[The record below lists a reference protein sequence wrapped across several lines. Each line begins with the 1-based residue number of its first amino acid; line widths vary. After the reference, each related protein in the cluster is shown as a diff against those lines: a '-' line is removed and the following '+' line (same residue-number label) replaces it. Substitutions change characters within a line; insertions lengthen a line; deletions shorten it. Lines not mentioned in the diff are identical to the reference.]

1 MLELFST
8 ERLPAS
14 DRIDA
19 WQWNAQRICGDCRI
33 QLPKSSFHG
42 SIEIRHVAGLPFTR
56 FSSSSLS
63 FWKEPFD
70 TVNSDNRSC
79 IVITQIAGARRYLQN
94 GLDVLLKPGD
104 STLIDSARPWSSSC
118 TSDCVRLYLRVP
130 RWMMEDRLQIRE
142 IPVARRISGAGGI
155 GVSLFRQAQSLY
167 DDANWMK
174 EEHAAIALDSYF
186 EILAA
191 SVCAEAATFRRN
203 SELSQR
209 ILQFIDGHLADA
221 TLSPG
226 AVASAMGISVRHLHR
241 LFSATGNTLGEYVR
255 SRRLQQCRLDLMHP
269 RLQERT
275 ITEIAFYWG
284 FSDAAHFS
292 HSFRKQFGVS
302 PRAFRARSA
311 TKSKNVAD
319 DQFARGL
326 FRAGDT
332 IFRNLRLN

>member
-42 SIEIRHVAGLPFTR
+42 SIEIRHVGGLPFTR
-56 FSSSSLS
+56 FSSSPLT

-70 TVNSDNRSC
+70 TVNSDKRSC
-79 IVITQIAGARRYLQN
+79 IVITQIAGARRYLQD

-118 TSDCVRLYLRVP
+118 GSDCVRLYLRVP
-130 RWMMEDRLQIRE
+130 RWMMEDRLQMRE
-142 IPVARRISGAGGI
+142 IPIARRIGGASAI
-155 GVSLFRQAQSLY
+155 GASLFHLALSLY

-174 EEHAAIALDSYF
+174 EEQVAIALDNYF

-191 SVCAEAATFRRN
+191 SVRTEDAPFRPN
-203 SELSQR
+203 SELSGR
-209 ILQFIDGHLADA
+209 ILQFIDAHLAET
-221 TLSPG
+221 TLSPVE
-226 AVASAMGISVRHLHR
+226 VASAMGISVRHLHR

-269 RLQERT
+269 RFRERT

-292 HSFRKQFGVS
+292 HSFRKQFGIS

-311 TKSKNVAD
+311 TKWRSVGD
-319 DQFARGL
+319 DQLGRSL
-326 FRAGDT
+326 FRTEVSSVEDSQP
-332 IFRNLRLN
+332 N